1 MAKQLLTETMTVR
14 PSRDGQLFESASNTP
29 CYLAESRDGK
39 LIIRF
44 PATKLDEKNENGRIY
59 STRVM
64 ESALNRAKNDL
75 IQRKCLG
82 SINDHPSEPYLAPGQ
97 ASHVITEAWCDKGYL
112 MNEAEVLN
120 TSSGRDMKALIESGV
135 SFGVSIRGL
144 GSVDNQGN
152 IMEDYEYIS
161 TDGVG
166 NPSAK
171 IWVQPTLIDNNS
183 SPRIGESTSKQVS
196 AMKTFDQAI
205 KYVREQTV
213 LMNNEANKIDAFR
226 RAALV
231 ESEIAGLSLPADQLV
246 QVFTEWDKSK
256 QTLLGESAGDVNS
269 AVANP
274 AAEIEKLKSQLKIVS
289 ETYRAQ
295 IGKISSTAQG
305 TISKLSKALEE
316 SEAKFDI
323 AIHEAAKSRAKYQ
336 IALKEATINR
346 KKYDIAVQE
355 AANTV
360 LESKKVG
367 NKLKVVKQAY
377 TEAVK
382 IAGGLVNQVAVE
394 SASKE
399 IAIKEAANLLN
410 KLDRIDIK
418 TVNES
423 ANVKTNALGLLVE
436 EEDSRIVRVVTT
448 AVNESKPV
456 RHNSDHKV
464 PGLI

>member
-1 MAKQLLTETMTVR
+1 MKQLLIEAMTVR
-14 PSRDGQLFESASNTP
+14 PSADGQLFESVSNTP
-29 CYLAESRDGK
+29 CYITENRDGK

-64 ESALNRAKNDL
+64 ESALSRAKNDL

-97 ASHVITEAWCDKGYL
+97 ASHVVTEAWCDKGYL

-171 IWVQPTLIDNNS
+171 IWVQPTLIDNKS
-183 SPRIGESTSKQVS
+183 SPRIGESINKQVPV
-196 AMKTFDQAI
+196 MKTFDQAM
-205 KYVREQTV
+205 KYVSEQTV
-213 LMNNEANKIDAFR
+213 LMNNEANKIEAFK

-231 ESEIAGLSLPADQLV
+231 ESEIAALNLPADQLV
-246 QVFTEWDKSK
+246 KVYSEWDKSK
-256 QTLLGESAGDVNS
+256 QKLIGENTDKMTVSESEEVS
-269 AVANP
+269 
-274 AAEIEKLKSQLKIVS
+274 KLKQQLSVVS
-289 ETYRAQ
+289 ETYRSQ
-295 IGKISSTAQG
+295 IGKMSKTAQA
-305 TISKLSKALEE
+305 TINKLSSALKE
-316 SEAKFDI
+316 SEAKFKI
-323 AIHEAAKSRAKYQ
+323 AVEEAAKARAKYQ
-336 IALKEATINR
+336 LAL
-346 KKYDIAVQE
+346 QE
-355 AANTV
+355 AATLDKKYTIAVEEAANNIIGKKKIEGKLNTA
-360 LESKKVG
+360 
-367 NKLKVVKQAY
+367 KQAY

-410 KLDRIDIK
+410 KLDKADEK
-418 TVNES
+418 PLAES
-423 ANVKTNALGLLVE
+423 AAKTNALGLLVE

-448 AVNESKPV
+448 ALNESKPV
-456 RHNSDHKV
+456 RHNSDHRV